1 MNNIIYKTKNVL
13 RFIYNFLKVY
23 NKNISWKI
31 LRYQQY
37 VIEVE
42 IDDNVKTQF
51 KVYRNTKD
59 GYKLTTKQIFRS
71 REGAEMFI
79 NKNNSEISSIC
90 CFETKKIKRRNR
102 KLKYNIYNKI
112 KYIINYGNKSINR
125 VYFNR
130 CSRKPSVNIYL

>member
-51 KVYRNTKD
+51 KD
-59 GYKLTTKQIFRS
+59 
-71 REGAEMFI
+71 
-79 NKNNSEISSIC
+79 IS
-90 CFETKKIKRRNR
+90 
-102 KLKYNIYNKI
+102 
-112 KYIINYGNKSINR
+112 
-125 VYFNR
+125 
-130 CSRKPSVNIYL
+130 

>member
-51 KVYRNTKD
+51 KIYRNTKD

-79 NKNNSEISSIC
+79 NKIIQRSAQ
-90 CFETKKIKRRNR
+90 FAVLKRKR
-102 KLKYNIYNKI
+102 LKDAIEN
-112 KYIINYGNKSINR
+112 
-125 VYFNR
+125 
-130 CSRKPSVNIYL
+130 